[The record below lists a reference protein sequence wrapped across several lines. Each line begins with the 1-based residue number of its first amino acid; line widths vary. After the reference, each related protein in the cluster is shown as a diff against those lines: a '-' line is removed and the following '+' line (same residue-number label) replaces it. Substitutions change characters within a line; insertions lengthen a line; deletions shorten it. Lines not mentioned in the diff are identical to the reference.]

1 MFTGI
6 IASTQPIQA
15 IQEKNGNKL
24 FRIATPKDWQ
34 FAIGESVNVDGV
46 CSTVIEQTDDAFTVE
61 YMPET
66 LKLTTLGDA
75 QQSTSVNLERSLTL
89 GDMLSGHIVSG
100 HVDATGVVQAIEQE
114 GESYRVTIT
123 HTEPQYLIHKGS
135 VTINGVSLTVI
146 EPDESSFTVALIPH
160 TWDNTNL
167 SDLTVGSHVN
177 LEYDLFA
184 KYALK
189 QNAYGRT

>member
-6 IASTQPIQA
+6 IAARQHILSIE
-15 IQEKNGNKL
+15 EKNGNNL
-24 FRIATPKDWQ
+24 FLVETPPGWT
-34 FAIGESVNVDGV
+34 FTIGESVNVDGV
-46 CSTVIEQTDDAFTVE
+46 CSTVIEQSTDGYTVE

-66 LKLTTLGDA
+66 LKVATLGESVPGD
-75 QQSTSVNLERSLTL
+75 TVNLERSLTM

-100 HVDATGVVQAIEQE
+100 HVDAQGQLTTVVTE
-114 GESYRVTIT
+114 GDSHLMTFT
-123 HTEPQYLIHKGS
+123 HDSPQYLIHKGS

-146 EPDESSFTVALIPH
+146 DPTETTFSVAIIPH

-167 SDLTVGSHVN
+167 SKLSVGSKVN

-184 KYALK
+184 KYA
-189 QNAYGRT
+189 QQQAHYGTT